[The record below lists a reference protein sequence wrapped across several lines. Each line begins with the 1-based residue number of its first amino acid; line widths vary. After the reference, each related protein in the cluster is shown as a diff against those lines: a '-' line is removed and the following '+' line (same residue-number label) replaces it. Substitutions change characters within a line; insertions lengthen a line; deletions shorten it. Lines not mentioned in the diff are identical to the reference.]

1 MGHRPSTCPDTKSM
15 LKALLYADLE
25 RQLALSGVAD
35 PRATF
40 PRFLAKLLHPRFL
53 PIVLCRSS
61 RAAYLSHLPVAPSLL
76 SYLNQVIFGIEISP
90 RCEIGPGIFF
100 PHTSGT
106 VIGASK
112 IGKNATIFQ
121 GVTLGARQI
130 DMLYDP
136 ALRPELGDF
145 VVVGAGAKV
154 LGGISLGDN
163 VKVGANSVVL
173 RSAAPNATVAGIPA
187 REVLS
192 SE

>member
-1 MGHRPSTCPDTKSM
+1 M

-25 RQLALSGVAD
+25 RQLQLTGQPDAQAS
-35 PRATF
+35 
-40 PRFLAKLLHPRFL
+40 LLLLLRRVPHPRFL

-61 RAAYLSHLPVAPSLL
+61 RSAFLNGLPALAHLL
-76 SYLNQVIFGIEISP
+76 SFLNQIIFGIEISP
-90 RCEIGPGIFF
+90 KCIIGPGIFF

-112 IGKNATIFQ
+112 IGRSVTIFQ

-130 DMLYDP
+130 DMKYDS

-154 LGGISLGDN
+154 LGGITLGDN
-163 VKVGANSVVL
+163 VRVGANSVLL
-173 RSAAPNATVAGIPA
+173 RSVPANATVAGIPA
-187 REVLS
+187 REVHS

>member
-1 MGHRPSTCPDTKSM
+1 M

-25 RQLALSGVAD
+25 RQLHLSGHPGAQASLF
-35 PRATF
+35 R
-40 PRFLAKLLHPRFL
+40 LLRRLPHPRFL

-61 RAAYLSHLPVAPSLL
+61 RSAFINGFPELANFL

-90 RCEIGPGIFF
+90 RCAIGPGIFF

-112 IGKNATIFQ
+112 IGRDATIFQ

-130 DMLYDP
+130 DMKYDL
-136 ALRPELGDF
+136 ALRPELGDY

-163 VKVGANSVVL
+163 VRVGANSVLL
-173 RSAAPNATVAGIPA
+173 RSVPANATVAGIPA
-187 REVLS
+187 REVHS

>member
-1 MGHRPSTCPDTKSM
+1 M
-15 LKALLYADLE
+15 LKELLYADLE
-25 RQLALSGVAD
+25 RQLRLSGGTDEKASLL
-35 PRATF
+35 RI
-40 PRFLAKLLHPRFL
+40 LCKLPHPRFL

-61 RAAYLSHLPVAPSLL
+61 RSALLNGLPAIAHVL
-76 SYLNQVIFGIEISP
+76 SYLNQILFGIEISP
-90 RCEIGPGIFF
+90 RCAIGPGIFF

-112 IGKNATIFQ
+112 IGRNVTIFQ

-130 DMLYDP
+130 DMNYDL
-136 ALRPELGDF
+136 ALRPEVGDF

-163 VKVGANSVVL
+163 VRVGANSVLLQSVP
-173 RSAAPNATVAGIPA
+173 ANATVAGVPA
-187 REVLS
+187 REVHS

>member
-1 MGHRPSTCPDTKSM
+1 M
-15 LKALLYADLE
+15 LKELLYADLE
-25 RQLALSGVAD
+25 RQLRLSGGTDEKAS
-35 PRATF
+35 
-40 PRFLAKLLHPRFL
+40 LLRILCRLPHPRFL

-61 RAAYLSHLPVAPSLL
+61 RSALLNGLPAIAHVL
-76 SYLNQVIFGIEISP
+76 SYLNQILFGIEISP
-90 RCEIGPGIFF
+90 RCAIGPGIFF

-112 IGKNATIFQ
+112 IGRNVTIFQ

-130 DMLYDP
+130 DMNYDL
-136 ALRPELGDF
+136 ALRPEVGDF

-163 VKVGANSVVL
+163 VRVGANSVLLQSVP
-173 RSAAPNATVAGIPA
+173 ANATVAGVPA
-187 REVLS
+187 REVHS

>member
-1 MGHRPSTCPDTKSM
+1 M
-15 LKALLYADLE
+15 LRELLYADLE
-25 RQLALSGVAD
+25 RQMRLGGGTGEKAS
-35 PRATF
+35 
-40 PRFLAKLLHPRFL
+40 LLRLLCRLPHPRFL

-61 RAAYLSHLPVAPSLL
+61 RSAFLNGLPAVAHSL
-76 SYLNQVIFGIEISP
+76 SYLNQILFGIEISP
-90 RCEIGPGIFF
+90 RCAIGPGIFF

-112 IGKNATIFQ
+112 IGRDVTIFQ
-121 GVTLGARQI
+121 GVTLGAKQI
-130 DMLYDP
+130 DMNYDL

-163 VKVGANSVVL
+163 VRVGANSVLLQSVP
-173 RSAAPNATVAGIPA
+173 ANVTVAGVPA
-187 REVLS
+187 REVHS

>member
-1 MGHRPSTCPDTKSM
+1 M

-25 RQLALSGVAD
+25 RQLRLSELPD
-35 PRATF
+35 PRPSF
-40 PRFLAKLLHPRFL
+40 PRLLARLLHPRFL
-53 PIVLCRSS
+53 PIVLYRSS
-61 RAAYLSHLPVAPSLL
+61 RAALLARFPVLPGLF
-76 SYLNQVIFGIEISP
+76 SYLNQVLFGIEISP
-90 RCEIGPGIFF
+90 RCDIGPGIFF

-112 IGKNATIFQ
+112 IGSNATIFQ

-130 DMLYDP
+130 DMRYDP

-145 VVVGAGAKV
+145 VMVGAGAKV

-163 VKVGANSVVL
+163 VKVGANSVLL
-173 RSAAPNATVAGIPA
+173 RSVPPNSTVAGIPA

>member
-1 MGHRPSTCPDTKSM
+1 M
-15 LKALLYADLE
+15 LKALLFADLE
-25 RQLALSGVAD
+25 RQLALSGASH
-35 PRATF
+35 PQATWV
-40 PRFLAKLLHPRFL
+40 RFLKKLLHPRFL
-53 PIVLCRSS
+53 PIVLYRSS
-61 RAAYLSHLPVAPSLL
+61 RAAFLAGLPVLPHLL
-76 SYLNQVIFGIEISP
+76 SYWNQVVFGIEISP

-121 GVTLGARQI
+121 GVTLGAKQI
-130 DMLYDP
+130 DMQYDP

-163 VKVGANSVVL
+163 VSVGANSVLL
-173 RSAAPNATVAGIPA
+173 RSVPSGATVAGIPA
-187 REVLS
+187 REIYVA
-192 SE
+192 E

>member
-1 MGHRPSTCPDTKSM
+1 M

-25 RQLALSGVAD
+25 RQLHLSGQPEA
-35 PRATF
+35 RASLF
-40 PRFLAKLLHPRFL
+40 NLLRRLPHPRFL
-53 PIVLCRSS
+53 PIVLYRSS
-61 RAAYLSHLPVAPSLL
+61 RAALLNGLPAMAHLL
-76 SYLNQVIFGIEISP
+76 SYLNQIIFGIEISP

-112 IGKNATIFQ
+112 IGRDVTIFQ
-121 GVTLGARQI
+121 GVTLGAREI
-130 DMLYDP
+130 DMKYDL

-163 VKVGANSVVL
+163 VKVGANSVLL
-173 RSAAPNATVAGIPA
+173 RSVSADATVAGIPA
-187 REVLS
+187 REVHS